1 MKQKLFTL
9 LTLALFFCGGAWGQ
23 TEIFSAVPIATSDV
37 SSSETAGTAFTSSQA
52 TISGGTM
59 SMMNTESSSRRFIV
73 TSIGPSGD
81 KRKAFQINAAKAFF
95 KIVLDEALADG
106 DVISADVY
114 NNNVALWL
122 STATSRPSS
131 APTTTITCGST
142 SSVWADG
149 RSYTVETGDGI
160 CGEKTF
166 YIYRNSNSTS
176 FTNFKITRTDTNS
189 PNITKD
195 LRSVY
200 AANVGTPT
208 ILSITAEHAYSYQWY
223 KDDAEIDGATSSS
236 YAYTPTA
243 VGSAEFYCVATNS
256 NASGTKTATSATA
269 TVTAEA
275 ALHGETISWT
285 TNTSA
290 ANEYQNTY
298 STTYFENLSV
308 TKGSSVSYEANR
320 DHCLLNESGDPE
332 ESVDVC
338 RFTTSAVTNNTLTFA
353 FEVKD
358 GYVFNPSSVSF
369 VGTKQGT
376 DGAVTLDAKWTAEGE
391 SDIELG
397 SALALK
403 RASSSGTYATPG
415 GERFTYNLG
424 EKGAASTTSCA
435 LVLTLNTS
443 GKAYGIGDIQVT
455 GTLSPIEEVTMTAD
469 YGTFCSTDAVNF
481 SDDDDLT
488 IYKVQISGSSAVLT
502 PVDSKLVPANTGVL
516 LKKEG
521 GGAITGKVIGSAPA
535 IADNDFKAATTAKTQ
550 ADATSGYDIY
560 VLNKEASAYGF
571 FKLSASGTLAA
582 GKAYIEMPESFVG
595 ARLSFVF
602 EDEETTAIDAVRSHQ
617 TISNN
622 EYFNLAGQRVAQP
635 TKGLYI
641 VNGKKVI
648 IK

>member
-1 MKQKLFTL
+1 MKQKVFTL
-9 LTLALFFCGGAWGQ
+9 LTLALFFCSGAWSTNYYIVCSKAEVPLTAGTTSTTQ
-23 TEIFSAVPIATSDV
+23 LLKSNGSTVSATTDISSSLTGTASLFYNSTSAAYSDLTNSSNYNTSSGSTRTIQGVKIENDNTMTITLGSKTFSKMDVFYRCESTNSVSLTIDGTGYATSDKDV
-37 SSSETAGTAFTSSQA
+37 HLASITKTFS
-52 TISGGTM
+52 
-59 SMMNTESSSRRFIV
+59 
-73 TSIGPSGD
+73 TSIAIANTSG
-81 KRKAFQINAAKAFF
+81 KAYNV
-95 KIVLDEALADG
+95 IVILTEQD
-106 DVISADVY
+106 
-114 NNNVALWL
+114 
-122 STATSRPSS
+122 
-131 APTTTITCGST
+131 
-142 SSVWADG
+142 
-149 RSYTVETGDGI
+149 
-160 CGEKTF
+160 
-166 YIYRNSNSTS
+166 
-176 FTNFKITRTDTNS
+176 DTNS

-200 AANVGTPT
+200 SGNVGTPIT
-208 ILSITAEHAYSYQWY
+208 LSITAEHAYSYQWY

-236 YAYTPTA
+236 YVYTPTA
-243 VGSAEFYCVATNS
+243 TGSAEFYCVATNS
-256 NASGTKTATSATA
+256 NATGTKTAASTTA

-290 ANEYQNTY
+290 SNEYQNSY
-298 STTYFENLSV
+298 STTYFQNLSV
-308 TKGSSVSYEANR
+308 TKGSNVAYETNY
-320 DHCLLNESGDPE
+320 DHCLLNGAGDPE
-332 ESVDVC
+332 ELVYVC
-338 RFTTSAVTNNTLTFA
+338 RLKPSAATNNTLTFA

-369 VGTKQGT
+369 VGMKQGT
-376 DGAVTLDAKWTAEGE
+376 NGAVTLDAKWTADGE
-391 SDIELG
+391 SDIVLG

-415 GERFTYNLG
+415 GDRFTYNLG
-424 EKGAASTTSCA
+424 ELGAASTTSCA
-435 LVLTLNTS
+435 LVLTLNTTD
-443 GKAYGIGDIQVT
+443 KAYGIGDIQIS
-455 GTLSPIEEVTMTAD
+455 GTLTPIESVTMTAD
-469 YGTFCSTDAVNF
+469 YGTFSSTEAINF

-488 IYKVQISGSSAVLT
+488 IYKVQISGSSAVLS

-516 LKKEG
+516 LKKDG

-560 VLNKEASAYGF
+560 VLNKEASTYGF